1 MVTQGKENVVV
12 CGGVWWCVV
21 VVFLWYFCV
30 VCDIFVWHCLIAV
43 CCW

>member
-1 MVTQGKENVVV
+1 MVTQGKENAVV
-12 CGGVWWCVV
+12 CGGVVVV